1 VTFDVQDG
9 EIVSAEWNGANR
21 ENGTAKVTRSESGE
35 YGMVE
40 NSLAT
45 VPWYEQIRAVE
56 EWLIQNQDPAGL
68 PIDDTGVTDAVSGV
82 SVTVDSHFAL
92 AEEALAGADR

>member
-1 VTFDVQDG
+1 
-9 EIVSAEWNGANR
+9 
-21 ENGTAKVTRSESGE
+21 
-35 YGMVE
+35 MVE
-40 NSLAT
+40 NSPAT

-56 EWLIQNQDPAGL
+56 EWLMQNQDPAGL